1 MWSVGTE
8 RPCVGRGGLE
18 GRASAGSAR
27 AERVR
32 SLGAISGSLSPFV
45 LFIILTAHTLTAI
58 SRPVILVRRRA
69 SSVPRE
75 IRPKVGVGTRALARL
90 SYYQI
95 PTRTALAPSP
105 RGSTSKNIIDPT
117 AWCVFLA
124 NKLYKAGW
132 SNPLSKFRPAAS
144 RTHRTVRGLLHY
156 GRV

>member
-45 LFIILTAHTLTAI
+45 LFIILTAHYCPAL
-58 SRPVILVRRRA
+58 VILVRRRA

-75 IRPKVGVGTRALARL
+75 IRPKVGVGTRAIARL
-90 SYYQI
+90 SYYRI

>member
-1 MWSVGTE
+1 MIIPTQSAAKLQMWCGLGTAVRNCRMWSVGTE

-45 LFIILTAHTLTAI
+45 LFIILTAHIVTAL
-58 SRPVILVRRRA
+58 VILVRRRA

-124 NKLYKAGW
+124 NKLYK
-132 SNPLSKFRPAAS
+132 L
-144 RTHRTVRGLLHY
+144 
-156 GRV
+156 

>member
-45 LFIILTAHTLTAI
+45 LFIILTAHIVTAL
-58 SRPVILVRRRA
+58 VILVRRRA

-124 NKLYKAGW
+124 NKLYK
-132 SNPLSKFRPAAS
+132 L
-144 RTHRTVRGLLHY
+144 
-156 GRV
+156 